1 MSYISLKNYRFQSKI
16 KINKYIN
23 RYIQEDNLIVKGRNN
38 LKNMILSANEDYSII
53 RELSSRAYFIT
64 FTKLLVM
71 TFSKRHRTFYEDFEM
86 LYRNSDDYLFN
97 IYETEKYYHIVC
109 ISKYKTPET
118 FLSWLNSNDA
128 DTRYIALCE
137 LFDSKGFL
145 IMNRSWN
152 SINHDAPLIFK
163 KQIGN
168 AQVDSEIESLT
179 KRIIKLINASIV
191 FLPIH
196 FLAF

>member
-1 MSYISLKNYRFQSKI
+1 MSYVSIKNYKYQSKI

-23 RYIQEDNLIVKGRNN
+23 RYIREESLIIKGKTN
-38 LKNMILSANEDYSII
+38 LKNTIISSNEDYSII

-64 FTKLLVM
+64 FTQLLVM
-71 TFSKRHRTFYEDFEM
+71 TISKNHRTFYEDFEI
-86 LYRNSDDYLFN
+86 LYNNSDDYLFYV
-97 IYETEKYYHIVC
+97 YETEKYYHMICV
-109 ISKYKTPET
+109 SKYKTPES
-118 FLSWLNSNDA
+118 FISWLNSNDA
-128 DTRYIALCE
+128 DTRYIALAE

-152 SINHDAPLIFK
+152 VSKYDNLLIFTK
-163 KQIGN
+163 RIGK
-168 AQVDSEIESLT
+168 ATVDSKIETLV
-179 KRIIKLINASIV
+179 KHIIKLINHYAH